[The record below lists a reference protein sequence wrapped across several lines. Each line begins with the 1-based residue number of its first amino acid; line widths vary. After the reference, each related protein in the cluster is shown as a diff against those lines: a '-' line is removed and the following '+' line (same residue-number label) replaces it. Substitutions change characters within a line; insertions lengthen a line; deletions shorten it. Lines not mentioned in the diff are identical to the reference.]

1 MTGRVDKLWH
11 KDRDGMDHPQRLVG
25 HRWVHTKTAHLYVVT
40 GYSLNATYDAWDIH
54 YDRFDEE
61 KRGEF
66 GFTRRMSEFLDG
78 RFVKVE

>member
-11 KDRDGMDHPQRLVG
+11 EDQHGQCHPQRLVG
-25 HRWVHTKTAHLYVVT
+25 TNWVHTKTANLYTVT
-40 GYSLNATYDAWDIH
+40 GFSFNATYDAWDLQYNRH
-54 YDRFDEE
+54 DEA